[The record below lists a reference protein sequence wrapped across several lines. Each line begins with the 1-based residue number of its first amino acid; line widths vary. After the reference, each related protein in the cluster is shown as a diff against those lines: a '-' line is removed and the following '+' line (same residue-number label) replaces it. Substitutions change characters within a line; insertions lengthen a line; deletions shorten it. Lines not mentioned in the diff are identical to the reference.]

1 MKKAILITI
10 LSAFMITG
18 SYSQND
24 PVSSM
29 FMFNNMLYNPG
40 SAGSSGMICAT
51 AMNRQQWVG
60 FEGAP
65 SSTVFHIDAAVRPF
79 NIRSGVGLTIIS
91 DQTGFDSDN
100 SLLLTYS
107 YIMPLG
113 NGNLGI
119 GINAGILNKSI
130 DPTWNIPTGDI
141 FVPANGDPL
150 IPDGKESHLTYDMS
164 FGLFYNAID
173 YYAGISVTHLNEPKI
188 KYATASPYIARQ
200 YYATAGY
207 TVRLPNPNFELIPS
221 AFLFSDGKIFQLTLN
236 TTVRYN
242 KKVWGGVSYR
252 AGDALTGMIGI
263 ELYNGIRIGY
273 AYDFPMNDIRKSTSG
288 SHEFMVNYCFDISL
302 GRSSKRYKSIRFL

>member
-1 MKKAILITI
+1 MIKKVLISI
-10 LSAFMITG
+10 LSVMMFAG
-18 SYSQND
+18 ASAQND
-24 PVSSM
+24 PVSSQY
-29 FMFNNMLYNPG
+29 MFNHMLYNPG
-40 SAGSSGMICAT
+40 SAGSSGIICAT

-65 SSTVFHIDAAVRPF
+65 SSTVFHVDAAVRPF
-79 NIRSGVGLTIIS
+79 NIRSGIGLTIIS

-100 SLLLTYS
+100 SFLLTYS
-107 YIMPLG
+107 YITPIG

-130 DPTWNIPTGDI
+130 DPDWNIPSGDI
-141 FVPANGDPL
+141 FVPPSGDPL

-164 FGLFYNAID
+164 FGLFYSAID
-173 YYAGISVTHLNEPKI
+173 YYAGLSVTHLTEPKI
-188 KYATASPYIARQ
+188 KYATATPYVARQ

-207 TVRLPNPNFELIPS
+207 TVRLPNPNFELLPS
-221 AFLFSDGKIFQLTLN
+221 AFVYSDGKLFQLTLN
-236 TTVRYN
+236 ATVRYN

-252 AGDALTGMIGI
+252 AGDALTGIIGI

-273 AYDFPMNDIRKSTSG
+273 SYDFPMNDIRKSTSG
-288 SHEFMVNYCFDISL
+288 SHEFMVNYCFDLSL

>member
-1 MKKAILITI
+1 MKKVTLITI

-18 SYSQND
+18 AFSQID
-24 PVSSM
+24 PVSSL
-29 FMFNNMLYNPG
+29 FMFNHMLYNPG

-65 SSTVFHIDAAVRPF
+65 SSTVFHVNAAVRPF
-79 NIRSGVGLTIIS
+79 NIRSGVGLTIVS
-91 DQTGFDSDN
+91 DKTGFDSDN
-100 SLLLTYS
+100 SVMLSYS
-107 YIMPLG
+107 YITPLW

-119 GINAGILNKSI
+119 GINAGILNKAI
-130 DPTWNIPTGDI
+130 DPSWNIPSGDI
-141 FVPANGDPL
+141 FVPPSGDPL
-150 IPDGKESHLTYDMS
+150 IPDGEESHLAYDMG
-164 FGLFYNAID
+164 FGLFYNAIN
-173 YYAGISVTHLNEPKI
+173 YYAGISVTHLTEPEI
-188 KYATASPYIARQ
+188 KYTTASPYIARQ

-207 TVRLPNPNFELIPS
+207 TVRLPNPNFELLPS
-221 AFLFSDGKIFQLTLN
+221 AFVFSDGKIFQLTLN
-236 TTVRYN
+236 ATARYN

-288 SHEFMVNYCFDISL
+288 SHEFMVNYCFDLSL